1 MARPVV
7 GNPFEN
13 QIPTV
18 SPTASPVET
27 YVRPAVKKSPFEAL
41 ANTLNNLER
50 KASPIFAAEEKRR
63 AEKEFAEGQALWDD
77 TRKQFGDAVRQG
89 IIAEGESPYVRKG
102 YRVSNLSSLSA
113 QYASELKNELD
124 RKKLYTNGNPA
135 AIAAFTEKFKEE
147 FKQKYGVGDDYT
159 PTEVAQ
165 YFLPTTARADQA
177 FAESWKSKNV
187 QYMTAKAYE
196 GVQNKVAAYTYSIV
210 DPKLTPEQRTAN
222 ANGLLE
228 FIQGVASESEL
239 DGLNRSK
246 VGKSIGDALRLVA
259 LQTNDTT
266 PLELMAHVQL
276 GTAPLG
282 ATYENQVK
290 NLDVMLKIADVKE
303 QQREDAI
310 QAVQAKI
317 DTTSNSAFSTASAAL
332 ANLADEDAGVRA
344 SASQEIDKQVN
355 ILNSLGDEDASKLA
369 NSLLSLRQSA
379 KERFKKNDPQVIRDY
394 AEYMSRIEQAPNKAK
409 ANQIIAEAL
418 DAGVFTQPA
427 HFNKAM
433 EAANSR
439 VGTPV
444 YKILEDSTGPV
455 QPLLDDVYSS
465 YFAIADSPVSQLQAA
480 ERLELRQTHGLV
492 VADVK
497 AKVRQSISKFKA
509 ENQGAMPD
517 EDAIYDLATVAVQ
530 SAVRKFAL
538 DKLAERQGIGR
549 KAIANN
555 MTNGSGY
562 NLSLTPT
569 PEDLAAAAGNSGSS
583 PVSVQTEVIA
593 PQTEVNKTLT
603 PAEIEQSIS
612 DIPSD

>member
-50 KASPIFAAEEKRR
+50 KASPIFEAERKRR

-102 YRVSNLSSLSA
+102 YRVANLSSLSA
-113 QYASELKNELD
+113 QYASELKNELN

-135 AIAAFTEKFKEE
+135 AIAAFTAKFKEE
-147 FKQKYGVGDDYT
+147 FKQKYGVSDDYS

-239 DGLNRSK
+239 DGLDRSK

-290 NLDVMLKIADVKE
+290 NLDVMLKIADVNEKK
-303 QQREDAI
+303 REDAI
-310 QAVQAKI
+310 QAVQARI
-317 DTTSNSAFSTASAAL
+317 DTASNQAFSEASSAL
-332 ANLADEDAGVRA
+332 VELGNADAGVRA
-344 SASQEIDKQVN
+344 AASKVIDDSIKT
-355 ILNSLGDEDASKLA
+355 LNGLGDEDASKLA

-379 KERFKKNDPQVIRDY
+379 NERFEKNDPQDERLY
-394 AEYMSRIEQAPNKAK
+394 AEYMLRIERAPNDTA
-409 ANQIIAEAL
+409 ANRIISEAL
-418 DAGVFTQPA
+418 DVGAFTTET
-427 HFNKAM
+427 HVNKAL
-433 EAANSR
+433 EAAKDR

-444 YKILEDSTGPV
+444 YRIIEDSTGPV
-455 QPLLDDVYSS
+455 QPLLDDVYQT
-465 YFAIADSPVSQLQAA
+465 YFAVPDSIAGSLSNIDRA
-480 ERLELRQTHGLV
+480 RLRETNDLV
-492 VADVK
+492 RTDVK
-497 AKVRQSISKFKA
+497 AKVRQSINKFKS

-517 EDAIYDLATVAVQ
+517 EDTIYSFTEVAVNSAIRKYALKKLAGRAKTSREAITDGQTNGASYDLSLDPQIYD
-530 SAVRKFAL
+530 
-538 DKLAERQGIGR
+538 
-549 KAIANN
+549 
-555 MTNGSGY
+555 
-562 NLSLTPT
+562 
-569 PEDLAAAAGNSGSS
+569 
-583 PVSVQTEVIA
+583 
-593 PQTEVNKTLT
+593 
-603 PAEIEQSIS
+603 
-612 DIPSD
+612 IPD